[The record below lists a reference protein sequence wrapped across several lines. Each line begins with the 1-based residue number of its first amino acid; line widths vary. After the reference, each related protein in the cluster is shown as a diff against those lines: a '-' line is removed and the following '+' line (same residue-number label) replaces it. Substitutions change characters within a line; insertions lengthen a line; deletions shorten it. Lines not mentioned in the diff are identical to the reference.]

1 MTAADNS
8 SSDLWEPWPESALT
22 MARTA
27 LSITSQDWSLTGSS
41 LSGSSGHHPTI
52 LDNSNI
58 VEEVTER
65 MVSLL
70 LIRIVALVTCRLG
83 NLAVMTATTTH
94 AEDTDNNNNNN
105 SSSSSQ
111 QQ

>member
-8 SSDLWEPWPESALT
+8 SGDLWQPWPESALT

-27 LSITSQDWSLTGSS
+27 LSITSQDWSLTGGS

-52 LDNSNI
+52 LDNNNI

-83 NLAVMTATTTH
+83 NLAVMTSAATTTH
-94 AEDTDNNNNNN
+94 ADDTDNN
-105 SSSSSQ
+105 
-111 QQ
+111 